1 MARYV
6 FFMDFYAKAVS
17 LTFRIYFVILTYKR
31 EIPLNRMAG
40 SIAKLEREGILF
52 ENREVKIWIFKK

>member
-1 MARYV
+1 
-6 FFMDFYAKAVS
+6 MDFYAKAVS

-40 SIAKLEREGILF
+40 FIAKLEREGILF